1 MDKEDGR
8 LYRVLNTVTTVI
20 AQYNTV
26 DLDLIAAKVER
37 DGLFFFGGLWNGH
50 WCIKWH
56 GFQLEQQ
63 RPGIFELGIILEQGL

>member
-1 MDKEDGR
+1 MFGIKNCWDKEDGK

-37 DGLFFFGGLWNGH
+37 DGLEP
-50 WCIKWH
+50 I
-56 GFQLEQQ
+56 
-63 RPGIFELGIILEQGL
+63 